1 MNICP
6 DSWADADH
14 DAGLGRSRVG
24 RAMTALN
31 KPAFNTEPAIKDSV
45 TEWTPWFAWYWPVHV
60 ESVGWRMGR
69 VEYRM
74 QGGIRNGVVKFWPV
88 YRIGPRRRLTAGGRM
103 LVTLAIVV
111 PAALVLAVL
120 FLVPSRFGF
129 GGW

>member
-69 VEYRM
+69 VEYRVID
-74 QGGIRNGVVKFWPV
+74 GEVE
-88 YRIGPRRRLTAGGRM
+88 YRAKPRRRLTAGGRM